1 MSQYSCITFLFLIEH
16 IKCEFTMGLV
26 SCKSALLFSFGSELL
41 IPNTEAERWFAG
53 LGPPERIV
61 PIIPMTWKGNV
72 TESPESLPD
81 TSHCPITQRS
91 QSLRVLIIKEKKKKI
106 EFPFG
111 FSELQL
117 QKTSGICWNNCR
129 QVPNGV
135 LCFVRSILGKQPP
148 MRCSHRATPFP
159 LLLSQTLGH
168 PWQHKELGLSAGLEE
183 HTHHHSWVILKNF
196 NTNLI

>member
-1 MSQYSCITFLFLIEH
+1 MSQCSCIIFLFLIEY

-53 LGPPERIV
+53 LGPPKRIV

-72 TESPESLPD
+72 TESPESLLPLPHNS
-81 TSHCPITQRS
+81 TS
-91 QSLRVLIIKEKKKKI
+91 QSLRILIIKEKKL
-106 EFPFG
+106 ELPFG

-117 QKTSGICWNNCR
+117 RKTSGICSNNCR

-135 LCFVRSILGKQPP
+135 LCFVRSILGKEPP
-148 MRCSHRATPFP
+148 MRCSHRATLPFTP
-159 LLLSQTLGH
+159 ESDSGASLAVPAQGTRHSDCQRDT
-168 PWQHKELGLSAGLEE
+168 KN
-183 HTHHHSWVILKNF
+183 THITIAK
-196 NTNLI
+196 